1 MPAGAFPPAAAAPAP
16 GYYAPPIYSAPP
28 ALPPEKTMSVF
39 GKIGIGAISLLAV
52 VSALASP
59 IPESMSDGAE
69 IAGYRFGRLI
79 ATILFPFLIS
89 YAVAGRRK
97 ARNPNLFAGLFCGI
111 GFFMLLISAAGSAG
125 SMRVENSDQKVSR
138 LMREAAGLQPVRT
151 SIFGEPKSDTKLR
164 GLFKDIINVNK
175 EYQQAT
181 EKFDVSLTARLATPE
196 SFADPSSVA
205 DGLKVMHSA
214 YALDAQQEQRM
225 QAILDNFRHG
235 FDDLPASDRETILNG
250 FNAGLSQVMPAR
262 QRAISTEKAWI
273 DSMDDAYSYAQ
284 AHHTDFSLSS
294 AGHLAIS
301 DNDVR
306 EEFNRRI
313 HALNDS
319 RAQFMQAKS
328 AFDRM
333 QGESFKKMGIS
344 REQTGLH

>member
-1 MPAGAFPPAAAAPAP
+1 
-16 GYYAPPIYSAPP
+16 
-28 ALPPEKTMSVF
+28 MSVF
-39 GKIGIGAISLLAV
+39 GRIGIVAVSLLAIGY
-52 VSALASP
+52 AFASP
-59 IPESMSDGAE
+59 LPDLPNESQA
-69 IAGYRFGRLI
+69 IGYRFGTLI
-79 ATILFPFLIS
+79 AAILLPFLIA

-111 GFFMLLISAAGSAG
+111 ALFMLLANAASSAG

-151 SIFGEPKSDTKLR
+151 SIFGEPKSDAKLR
-164 GLFKDIINVNK
+164 GLFKDIIIANK
-175 EYQQAT
+175 EYEQAT
-181 EKFDVSLTARLATPE
+181 EKFDINLTAKLATPQ

-205 DGLKVMHSA
+205 DGLKVLHSA
-214 YALDAQQEQRM
+214 YDLDAQQEQRM
-225 QAILDNFRHG
+225 QKILDNFRHG
-235 FDDLPASDRETILNG
+235 FDDLSSSDRVTMLNA
-250 FNAGLSQVMPAR
+250 FNAGLNQVMPAR

-273 DSMDDAYSYAQ
+273 DAMDNTYSYAQ
-284 AHHTDFSLSS
+284 SHHSDFSMSS
-294 AGHLAIS
+294 SGHLAIS
-301 DNDVR
+301 NNDVR

-319 RAQFMQAKS
+319 RAEFMQAKG